1 MSKVVKDKEDEQTRV
16 KMLLYNR
23 GLSKLYRTDMT
34 TEMAE
39 KICGRREGS
48 IYPYLTDESLVI
60 YYLERF
66 ISKDLPEGF
75 IELYVD
81 GMTLEM
87 AETAVK
93 NDERY
98 PGYRSRVSEQMCSKY
113 NLFKILLESI
123 NNIDIKFKFR
133 YHIHNR
139 D

>member
-1 MSKVVKDKEDEQTRV
+1 MSKVVKEDEQTRV
-16 KMLLYNR
+16 KMLLSNH
-23 GLSKLYRTDMT
+23 GLSKLYRIDMT
-34 TEMAE
+34 IEMAE

-48 IYPYLTDESLVI
+48 IYPYPTDESLVI

-98 PGYRSRVSEQMCSKY
+98 PGYRSRVSEQMCG
-113 NLFKILLESI
+113 
-123 NNIDIKFKFR
+123 
-133 YHIHNR
+133 HP
-139 D
+139 